1 MVKERPFLRWAF
13 PVYQTLAEEGFMEC
27 VGTSE
32 VCFEVGEKKRL
43 FLLLLLLTLPGT
55 GWAQSDDFDGDG
67 PLVGYTTNNPSSLP
81 DVQRVAGRYRANLTD
96 NTDNVTLHFNQ
107 SQGRL
112 DAKLVRFPFV
122 YIARNIGIGTQADSQ
137 TAPAPNGNPYI
148 FSGIQ
153 VHVTDLGVRNSSHVV
168 VGHRGST
175 HFTIEGKN
183 TVGGSSSVNDDG
195 FGVLPLGR
203 ADIRIEGT
211 AERTLI
217 VSWQSPNLTQD
228 PGDDSFQLY
237 RGTGTLPGQA
247 PVYGEA
253 VYIGLITYAFELG
266 GVPFVGTCDGV
277 EFFAEEEVDPAGG
290 PRFSVR
296 RQGASGLGSF
306 SAGPL
311 VAGKT
316 YELQSTQ
323 NLVDWSAVESH
334 TPALSIDEYAFDYS
348 VTELTGRVFYRVREI
363 DEGS

>member
-1 MVKERPFLRWAF
+1 MVKECLFLGWTF
-13 PVYQTLAEEGFMEC
+13 PVCQTLAEEGIMEC
-27 VGTSE
+27 AGKPKA
-32 VCFEVGEKKRL
+32 CFGLGMKSGL
-43 FLLLLLLTLPGT
+43 FLLLVLLTLSGN
-55 GWAQSDDFDGDG
+55 GLAQSDNFEGDG

-81 DVQRVAGRYRANLTD
+81 DVQRVAGRYRANLAD
-96 NTDNVTLHFNQ
+96 NTNNVTLHFNQ

-137 TAPAPNGNPYI
+137 IAPTPNGNPYI
-148 FSGIQ
+148 FCGIQ
-153 VHVTDLGVRNSSHVV
+153 VHVTDLDVRDSSHVV

-195 FGVLPLGR
+195 LGVLPLGR

-228 PGDDSFQLY
+228 PGNDSFHHY
-237 RGTGTLPGQA
+237 RGTGTLPGEA
-247 PVYGEA
+247 PEYAEE

-290 PRFSVR
+290 PRFSLQ
-296 RQGASGLGSF
+296 RQGALGLGSF
-306 SAGPL
+306 SVGPL
-311 VAGKT
+311 LAGKT

-323 NLVDWSAVESH
+323 DLVDWSAVVSH
-334 TPALSIDEYAFDYS
+334 TPALSIDTYAFDYS
-348 VTELTGRVFYRVREI
+348 ITELTGRVFYRVREI
-363 DEGS
+363 DDGS